1 MGEDQFRVVLVDD
14 HDVVR
19 AGLRALLDNEND
31 LDVVGEAG
39 TVEEAIRRVGLVDP
53 DIVIMDLRLPD
64 GSGIDACR
72 EIKSRWPQTHVLI
85 LTSYA
90 DDDALIDAYSAGAS
104 GYVLKRVDAVGLID
118 AIHSVGNGERVFGE
132 VFDSALSA
140 RIRSGGDGSNRLDLL
155 SPQER
160 KVLDLVA
167 LGKSNKQIAQEMYLS
182 DKTVK
187 NYVSH
192 ILAKLEL
199 TSRTEAAAYV
209 AKIAAEHSVMYPAE
223 DWSTD

>member
-140 RIRSGGDGSNRLDLL
+140 RIRSGGDGGNRLDLL

>member
-1 MGEDQFRVVLVDD
+1 MGESQFRVVLVDD

-140 RIRSGGDGSNRLDLL
+140 RIRSGGDSGKRLDLL

-192 ILAKLEL
+192 ILAKLGL
-199 TSRTEAAAYV
+199 ASRTEAAAYV
-209 AKIAAEHSVMYPAE
+209 AKLAAEHSVMYPAE

>member
-1 MGEDQFRVVLVDD
+1 MGENQFRVVLVDD

-39 TVEEAIRRVGLVDP
+39 TVEEAIRRVGLVNP

-140 RIRSGGDGSNRLDLL
+140 RIRSGGDSAKGLDLL

-167 LGKSNKQIAQEMYLS
+167 LGKTNKQIAQEMYLS

-192 ILAKLEL
+192 ILAKLGL
-199 TSRTEAAAYV
+199 ASRTEAAAYV
-209 AKIAAEHSVMYPAE
+209 AKIAAEHSAMYPAE

>member
-1 MGEDQFRVVLVDD
+1 MGERQFRVVLVDD

-19 AGLRALLDNEND
+19 AGLRALLDNEDD

-39 TVEEAIRRVGLVDP
+39 TVSEAIRRVGLVDP
-53 DIVIMDLRLPD
+53 DIVVMDLRLPD

-72 EIKSRWPQTHVLI
+72 EIKKRWPQTQVLI

-90 DDDALIDAYSAGAS
+90 DDDALIDAYGAGAS
-104 GYVLKRVDAVGLID
+104 GYVLKRVDAGGLID
-118 AIHSVGNGERVFGE
+118 AIHSVGNGEQVFGE
-132 VFDSALSA
+132 VFDSALAA
-140 RIRSGGDGSNRLDLL
+140 RIRSGGDSGNKLDRLSL
-155 SPQER
+155 QER

-167 LGKSNKQIAQEMYLS
+167 LGKSNKQIAQEMFLS

-192 ILAKLEL
+192 VLAKLQMA
-199 TSRTEAAAYV
+199 SRTEAAAY
-209 AKIAAEHSVMYPAE
+209 AANIAAKRSARYPTE
-223 DWSTD
+223 DWSAD

>member
-1 MGEDQFRVVLVDD
+1 MGERHFRVVLVDD

-19 AGLRALLDNEND
+19 AGLRALMENEDD

-39 TVEEAIRRVGLVDP
+39 TAAEAIRRVGLVDP
-53 DIVIMDLRLPD
+53 DIVVMDLRLPD

-72 EIKSRWPQTHVLI
+72 EIKKRWPRTQVLI

-104 GYVLKRVDAVGLID
+104 GYVLKRVDADGLID
-118 AIHSVGNGERVFGE
+118 AIHSIGNGEQSFGE
-132 VFDSALSA
+132 VFDSALRT
-140 RIRSGGDGSNRLDLL
+140 RIRSGGGSGNMLDRL

-160 KVLDLVA
+160 RVLDLVA
-167 LGKSNKQIAQEMYLS
+167 LGRSNKQIAQEMFLS

-192 ILAKLEL
+192 VLAKLEMA
-199 TSRTEAAAYV
+199 SRTEAATYATN
-209 AKIAAEHSVMYPAE
+209 IEAERRNRYPAE
-223 DWSTD
+223 DWSGD

>member
-1 MGEDQFRVVLVDD
+1 MGESHFRVVLVDD

-118 AIHSVGNGERVFGE
+118 AVHSVGNGERVFGE

-140 RIRSGGDGSNRLDLL
+140 RIRSSGDSGNRLDLL

-167 LGKSNKQIAQEMYLS
+167 LGRSNKQIAQEMYLS

-192 ILAKLEL
+192 ILAKLGSA
-199 TSRTEAAAYV
+199 SRTEAAAYV
-209 AKIAAEHSVMYPAE
+209 AKIAVEHSAMYPAE

>member
-1 MGEDQFRVVLVDD
+1 MGENQFRVVLVDD

-118 AIHSVGNGERVFGE
+118 AIHSVGSGERVFGE

-140 RIRSGGDGSNRLDLL
+140 RIRSGGDSAKGLDLL

-192 ILAKLEL
+192 ILAKLGL
-199 TSRTEAAAYV
+199 ASRTEAAAYV

>member
-1 MGEDQFRVVLVDD
+1 MSERQFRVVLVDD

-19 AGLRALLDNEND
+19 AGLRALMENEDD

-39 TVEEAIRRVGLVDP
+39 TVAEAIRRVGLVDP
-53 DIVIMDLRLPD
+53 DIVVMDLRLPD

-72 EIKSRWPQTHVLI
+72 EIKRRWPQTQVLI

-90 DDDALIDAYSAGAS
+90 DDDALIDAYGAGAS
-104 GYVLKRVDAVGLID
+104 GYVLKRANAAGLID
-118 AIHSVGNGERVFGE
+118 AIHSIGNGEQSFGE

-140 RIRSGGDGSNRLDLL
+140 RIRSGGSSGNRLDRL

-160 KVLDLVA
+160 RVLDLVA
-167 LGKSNKQIAQEMYLS
+167 LGRSNKQIAQEMFLS

-192 ILAKLEL
+192 VLAKLEMA
-199 TSRTEAAAYV
+199 SRTEAATYATNIE
-209 AKIAAEHSVMYPAE
+209 AKRRNRYPAE

>member
-140 RIRSGGDGSNRLDLL
+140 RIRSGGDGGNRLDLL

-199 TSRTEAAAYV
+199 ASRTEAAAYV